1 VEVCGRGSVTFSSS
15 KANFFLNGEL
25 FGFACY
31 DCLLA
36 EFFDALT
43 AVEGLARV
51 VVILFEITPDNST
64 LLPLTISSS
73 PIYAILSLTLF
84 CALFAKLMAEVAFL
98 NS

>member
-1 VEVCGRGSVTFSSS
+1 MEVCGRGSVTFSSS

-31 DCLLA
+31 YCLLA

-43 AVEGLARV
+43 AVEVLVRV
-51 VVILFEITPDNST
+51 VVLFEIIPDGST
-64 LLPLTISSS
+64 LLLLTISSS

>member
-15 KANFFLNGEL
+15 KANFFLKGEL
-25 FGFACY
+25 FGLACY

-43 AVEGLARV
+43 VVEGLLKDV
-51 VVILFEITPDNST
+51 VLFDIIPEGSIL
-64 LLPLTISSS
+64 LLLTISSS
-73 PIYAILSLTLF
+73 PICAILSLTLF